1 MDEQGYKD
9 KIASLERQRSDL
21 QSEVDGLEKAVLELE
36 AEGLKPLVDR
46 LRKQI
51 GSIKKLTKAMA
62 TAIDELLEREKV

>member
-9 KIASLERQRSDL
+9 KIASLEKQRADL
-21 QSEVDGLEKAVLELE
+21 QNEVDGLEQAVLALE

>member
-62 TAIDELLEREKV
+62 TAIDELLERNA